1 MIGQTRNI
9 CHYHKYGYC
18 RTKNECERF
27 HSSSVCSKQSCDV
40 KNCSDRHPHPCKFYS
55 SQGFCKFG
63 DSCMF
68 DHKATDH
75 NNTQKAEFEDL
86 KMKYN
91 QLISVTSRHEE
102 TIKLLQYQ
110 IDQLGRQMIGAMREM
125 SDYIDDVKEDG
136 KVEQME
142 FEDTKKKKENLNDS
156 YDIYDDSQ
164 FKEIMK
170 RQQDIAS
177 ELEAGLDEI
186 KSNLKKKKVEET
198 LTSLTNLQLKIKSD
212 EKEMRKMLEKDIRY
226 LEYYNEE
233 QEIVMKTL
241 DDSGNSYIDEDD
253 DWYPKMDDMFRFFDE
268 MITNIEKLPGNNF
281 KKGAEFE
288 IVKMK
293 EIAEKMKENRSSE
306 IFARFD

>member
-1 MIGQTRNI
+1 M
-9 CHYHKYGYC
+9 Y
-18 RTKNECERF
+18 
-27 HSSSVCSKQSCDV
+27 
-40 KNCSDRHPHPCKFYS
+40 
-55 SQGFCKFG
+55 
-63 DSCMF
+63 
-68 DHKATDH
+68 DHKITDH
-75 NNTQKAEFEDL
+75 SNTQKAEYEDL
-86 KMKYN
+86 KIKYN
-91 QLISVTSRHEE
+91 QLMNVTSRHEE

-125 SDYIDDVKEDG
+125 SEYIDDVKEDG

-212 EKEMRKMLEKDIRY
+212 EKEMRKMLEKDVRY
-226 LEYYNEE
+226 LEYFNNE
-233 QEIVMKTL
+233 QEIVMTTL
-241 DDSGNSYIDEDD
+241 DDSGNSYVVDDE
-253 DWYPKMDDMFRFFDE
+253 DWYPKMNDMFRFFDE
-268 MITNIEKLPGNNF
+268 MMKDIEKLPGNNF
-281 KKGAEFE
+281 KKGAELE

-293 EIAEKMKENRSSE
+293 EIAESMKENRRNE
-306 IFARFD
+306 IFAKFE